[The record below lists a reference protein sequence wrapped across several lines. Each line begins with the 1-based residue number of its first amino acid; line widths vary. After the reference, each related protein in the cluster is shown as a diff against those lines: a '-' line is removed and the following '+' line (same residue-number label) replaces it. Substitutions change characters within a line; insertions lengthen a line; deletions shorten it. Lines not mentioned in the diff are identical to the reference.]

1 MDPIHGGGSLAW
13 RLIRAITMA
22 VSLVAMFPVG
32 TSLAEPVIRSGTG
45 LELVIPTA
53 AQGST
58 DLLARLL
65 ADRLS
70 REGMGEIQVRN
81 MPGRSGTLAGAY
93 VAGAIPD
100 GRTLLLAT
108 PSSHGIASAFVANM
122 PYDPVRSFTPIV
134 RFAAAPYLLV
144 VKSGGAGSLA
154 AFVDQARNAHS
165 QGREWRYA
173 STGTGGPHHLV
184 AEFYFQRAGLKLN
197 HVPAA
202 GGAAAL
208 AKLSDGSVEAMLP
221 AAILALPKIKAGE
234 LKALAVT
241 GTQRLKALPDVPTFT
256 ELGISV
262 DVESWYG
269 LMAPA
274 GFPPAQAK
282 VLAKTVRDIFSD
294 PAMEAQLTTLAT
306 QATVEE
312 GEAFANLV
320 ALEVARWTALVTGL
334 GIQSDVKGD

>member
-1 MDPIHGGGSLAW
+1 
-13 RLIRAITMA
+13 
-22 VSLVAMFPVG
+22 MFFFGP
-32 TSLAEPVIRSGTG
+32 SLAEPGSRSEPGV
-45 LELVIPTA
+45 EIVVPTA

-65 ADRLS
+65 AERLN
-70 REGMGEIQVRN
+70 RQGMGEVQVRN
-81 MPGRSGTLAGAY
+81 MPGRSGTLAGGY

-122 PYDPVRSFTPIV
+122 PYDPVLSFTPIV

-154 AFVDQARNAHS
+154 AFVDQARAAHS

-173 STGTGGPHHLV
+173 STGAGGPHHLV
-184 AEFYFQRAGLKLN
+184 AELYFQRAGLKLE

-208 AKLSDGSVEAMLP
+208 AQLSDGRVEAMLP

-241 GTQRLKALPDVPTFT
+241 GTQRLRALPDVPTFG

-274 GFPPAQAK
+274 GFPTSQARLLAQ
-282 VLAKTVRDIFSD
+282 TVREIFAD
-294 PAMEAQLTTLAT
+294 PAMETQLTKLAT

-320 ALEVARWTALVTGL
+320 ALEVARWKALVSGL
-334 GIQSDVKGD
+334 GIQSQFKGD